1 MEFNDLFDIEEDL
14 ESKLSPNKEFTSH
27 DPDELTD
34 IELDSIIAGISKE
47 NLYDVP
53 KETSAELTSE
63 EIADIIASID
73 AYNQPIKPKE
83 DIIRPIQSN
92 EFNVPINEKQPFMPN
107 GAEFAHSSADNALAL
122 MRAREIKKTINELER
137 RIAEEKQNLIDDEE
151 WVMTPGLTPM
161 CRSEIYKDISNY
173 KLNIVFL
180 EGQLQKS
187 LEQLKEIESLL
198 GDNNERSR

>member
-1 MEFNDLFDIEEDL
+1 
-14 ESKLSPNKEFTSH
+14 
-27 DPDELTD
+27 
-34 IELDSIIAGISKE
+34 
-47 NLYDVP
+47 
-53 KETSAELTSE
+53 
-63 EIADIIASID
+63 
-73 AYNQPIKPKE
+73 
-83 DIIRPIQSN
+83 
-92 EFNVPINEKQPFMPN
+92 MPN